1 MKNSDSETAYE
12 VAEKA
17 MARRKIALTEE
28 DKEII
33 ENGFIE
39 NC

>member
-1 MKNSDSETAYE
+1 MKKFRLETAYE
-12 VAEKA
+12 VAKKA

-28 DKEII
+28 DKEILKWVY
-33 ENGFIE
+33 E